1 MRHLP
6 RAQIVKLR
14 EYGFRLE
21 GENWL
26 RVPGQRQAEERLG
39 MVKIA
44 NGDTLTT
51 VLVPKDI
58 LIDTESIVA

>member
-6 RAQIVKLR
+6 RTQIVKLR

-26 RVPGQRQAEERLG
+26 KVSGRRQAEEPFG
-39 MVKIA
+39 MVKIV